1 VAEKES
7 TLPDTFVDFKE
18 IKRRVSME
26 AALGHY
32 NVKLRRVN
40 QHSLRGCCPLPT
52 HSSDQS
58 KESFI
63 VQTEKNIWV
72 CQSTSCVAGRKGRRG
87 GNVLDFVSIMANC
100 SIRDAALTL
109 HEVFV
114 GAPVPA
120 SRTTNKIDGVKKDFP
135 PAARSEIVADESNK
149 PLAFALKEI
158 DPTHP
163 YLRQRGI
170 REETATSFGVGY
182 FAGRGSMSGRVVVP
196 IQNDRGEL
204 VAYAGRSIDAAEPK
218 YKLPAGFKKSAEL
231 FNLHRV
237 LALPKSSRNRVVVC
251 EGFFDCMKVHQ
262 AGVHPVVSLMG
273 SALSD
278 DQEKVLGQFAHVV
291 LFLDGDEA
299 GREAAR
305 AIAARLVHN
314 TFARIVDLPDG
325 KQPDQLSSE
334 EILTTLNGI

>member
-1 VAEKES
+1 MAEKES

-18 IKRRVSME
+18 IKQRVSME
-26 AALGHY
+26 ATLGHY
-32 NVKLRRVN
+32 NVRLRRVN
-40 QHSLRGCCPLPT
+40 QHSLRGRCPLPT

-63 VQTEKNIWV
+63 VQTEKNIWA
-72 CQSTSCVAGRKGRRG
+72 CQSTSCVAGRKGRKG

-109 HEVFV
+109 RDVFLA
-114 GAPVPA
+114 APSPA
-120 SRTTNKIDGVKKDFP
+120 SPTTKKEDEAKKDFP
-135 PAARSEIVADESNK
+135 PATHSENAGDEFNK
-149 PLAFALKEI
+149 PLTFALKEI
-158 DPTHP
+158 DHVHP

-170 REETATSFGVGY
+170 TEETAKVFGVGY

-196 IQNDRGEL
+196 IQNERGEL
-204 VAYAGRSIDAAEPK
+204 IAYAGRSIDATEPK

-231 FNLHRV
+231 FNLQRV
-237 LALPKSSRNRVVVC
+237 IALPESSRGRVIVC

-262 AGVHPVVSLMG
+262 AGLHAVVGLMG
-273 SALSD
+273 STLSD
-278 DQEKVLGQFAHVV
+278 AQEKVLHQFAHVI

-305 AIAARLVHN
+305 GIAARLIHH
-314 TFARIVDLPDG
+314 TFVRVIDLPDG
-325 KQPDQLSSE
+325 KQPDQLASA
-334 EILTTLNGI
+334 EIQALLSGF

>member
-18 IKRRVSME
+18 IKQRVSME
-26 AALGHY
+26 ATLGHY

-40 QHSLRGCCPLPT
+40 QHSLRGRCPLPT

-63 VQTEKNIWV
+63 VQTEKNIWA
-72 CQSTSCVAGRKGRRG
+72 CQSNSCVAGRKGRKG

-109 HEVFV
+109 RDVFLV
-114 GAPVPA
+114 DSSPT
-120 SRTTNKIDGVKKDFP
+120 SQTTKKVDETKKDFP
-135 PAARSEIVADESNK
+135 PAAMTESADNESNK
-149 PLAFALKEI
+149 PLTFTLKEI
-158 DPTHP
+158 DKAHP

-170 REETATSFGVGY
+170 TEETAKVFGVGY
-182 FAGRGSMSGRVVVP
+182 FAGRGSMSGRVVIP
-196 IQNDRGEL
+196 IENGRGEL
-204 VAYAGRSIDAAEPK
+204 IAYAGRSIDATEPK
-218 YKLPAGFKKSAEL
+218 YKLPVGFKRSAEV

-237 LALPKSSRNRVVVC
+237 LALPESSRGSVIVC
-251 EGFFDCMKVHQ
+251 EGFFDCMKIHQ
-262 AGVHPVVSLMG
+262 AGVHAVVSLMG

-278 DQEKVLGQFAHVV
+278 VQEKTLCQFAHVI

-305 AIAARLVHN
+305 SVAARLIHR
-314 TFARIVDLPDG
+314 TFVRVIDLPDG
-325 KQPDQLSSE
+325 KQPDQLSSD
-334 EILTTLNGI
+334 EIKKVLETT

>member
-18 IKRRVSME
+18 IKQGVSME
-26 AALGHY
+26 ATLGHY

-40 QHSLRGCCPLPT
+40 QHSLRGRCPLPT

-63 VQTEKNIWV
+63 VQTEKNIWA
-72 CQSTSCVAGRKGRRG
+72 CQSTSCVAGRKGRKG

-109 HEVFV
+109 RDVFLV
-114 GAPVPA
+114 APAPT
-120 SRTTNKIDGVKKDFP
+120 SPTTKKGDEAKKDFP
-135 PAARSEIVADESNK
+135 PVTHSENAGDQFNK
-149 PLAFALKEI
+149 PLTFTLKEV
-158 DPTHP
+158 DHAHP

-170 REETATSFGVGY
+170 TEETTKVFGVGY

-196 IQNDRGEL
+196 IANDHGEL
-204 VAYAGRSIDAAEPK
+204 IAYAGRSIDATEPK

-231 FNLHRV
+231 FNLQRV
-237 LALPKSSRNRVVVC
+237 LRLPASSRGSVIVC

-262 AGVHPVVSLMG
+262 AGRHAVVGLMG
-273 SALSD
+273 SALSEA
-278 DQEKVLGQFAHVV
+278 QEKVLRQFAHVI

-299 GREAAR
+299 GREATR
-305 AIAARLVHN
+305 GIAARLVPQ
-314 TFARIVDLPDG
+314 TFVRVINLPDG
-325 KQPDQLSSE
+325 KQPDQLASA
-334 EILTTLNGI
+334 EIQGLLNGF

>member
-18 IKRRVSME
+18 IKQRVSME
-26 AALGHY
+26 TALGHY

-40 QHSLRGCCPLPT
+40 QHSLRGHCPLPT
-52 HSSDQS
+52 HSSDKS

-63 VQTEKNIWV
+63 VQTEKNIWA
-72 CQSTSCVAGRKGRRG
+72 CQSTSCVAGRKGRKG

-109 HEVFV
+109 RDAFLVSSN
-114 GAPVPA
+114 PSPL
-120 SRTTNKIDGVKKDFP
+120 TTEKKDEAKKDFP
-135 PAARSEIVADESNK
+135 PATHSENAGDEFNK
-149 PLAFALKEI
+149 PLTFTLKEI
-158 DPTHP
+158 DHSHP

-170 REETATSFGVGY
+170 TEETARFFGVGY

-196 IQNDRGEL
+196 IANDRGEL
-204 VAYAGRSIDAAEPK
+204 IAYAGRSIDATEPK
-218 YKLPAGFKKSAEL
+218 YKLPAGFKKSTEL
-231 FNLHRV
+231 FNLCRV
-237 LALPKSSRNRVVVC
+237 LALPASLRERVIVC
-251 EGFFDCMKVHQ
+251 EGFFDCMKVYQ
-262 AGVHPVVSLMG
+262 AGVHAVVGLMG

-278 DQEKVLGQFAHVV
+278 AQEKVLQQFARVV

-305 AIAARLVHN
+305 GIAARLVHQ
-314 TFARIVDLPDG
+314 TFVRVIDLPDG
-325 KQPDQLSSE
+325 KQPDQLSPA
-334 EILTTLNGI
+334 EIQGLLGEF

>member
-18 IKRRVSME
+18 IKQRVSME
-26 AALGHY
+26 ATLGHY

-40 QHSLRGCCPLPT
+40 QHSLRGRCPLPT

-58 KESFI
+58 KESFV
-63 VQTEKNIWV
+63 VQTEKNIWA
-72 CQSTSCVAGRKGRRG
+72 CQSTSCVAGRKGRKG

-109 HEVFV
+109 RDVFLV
-114 GAPVPA
+114 APPPA
-120 SRTTNKIDGVKKDFP
+120 SPTTKQEDEVKKDFP
-135 PAARSEIVADESNK
+135 PVTHSENAGDEANK
-149 PLAFALKEI
+149 PLTFALKEI
-158 DPTHP
+158 DYAIP

-170 REETATSFGVGY
+170 AEETARFFGVGY

-196 IQNDRGEL
+196 IENDRGEL
-204 VAYAGRSIDAAEPK
+204 IAYAGRSIDATEPK

-237 LALPKSSRNRVVVC
+237 LALPESSRERVIVC

-262 AGVHPVVSLMG
+262 AGLHAVVSLMG
-273 SALSD
+273 SALSEA
-278 DQEKVLGQFAHVV
+278 QETTLRQFAHVV

-305 AIAARLVHN
+305 AIAARLVHR
-314 TFARIVDLPDG
+314 TFVRVIDLSDG
-325 KQPDQLSSE
+325 TQPDQLSSD
-334 EILTTLNGI
+334 EIRKVLETD